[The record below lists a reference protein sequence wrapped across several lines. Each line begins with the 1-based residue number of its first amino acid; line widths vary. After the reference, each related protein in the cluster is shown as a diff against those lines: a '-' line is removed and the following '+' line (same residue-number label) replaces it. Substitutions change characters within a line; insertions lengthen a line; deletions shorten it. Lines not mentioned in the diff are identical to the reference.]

1 MEQKTKWQKRVRWFS
16 IGAILTFTLVMTVV
30 LFVLFQSVASD
41 PAQFKVWLEQFGW
54 LGRAVLAGMMGL
66 QGLVA
71 FLPGEIIEAGAGAA
85 YGPIEGLILCLIGAA
100 AGTALIFWL
109 VRRYGSSL
117 VECLV
122 PKEKLDK
129 LSFLKDEQKLDNLIF
144 LIFFIPGT
152 PKDIITY
159 FAGLTPVKFTHFLVI
174 TTVARIPSVI
184 TSTLAGDKLIQQD
197 FAAAFWIYAI
207 TIAFSGA
214 GLLLYRG
221 VMKKCQQKVLEHQQ
235 NEQSKAK
242 KGKTAFVPSEG

>member
-16 IGAILTFTLVMTVV
+16 IGAVIIFTLVMTAV

-54 LGRAVLAGMMGL
+54 LGRAVLAGLMAL
-66 QGLVA
+66 QVLVA
-71 FLPGEIIEAGAGAA
+71 LLPGEIIETGAGVA

-100 AGTALIFWL
+100 VGTALIFWL
-109 VRRYGSSL
+109 VRRYGSNL

-129 LSFLKDEQKLDNLIF
+129 LSFMKDEQKLDNLIF
-144 LIFFIPGT
+144 LIFLIPGT

-159 FAGLTPVKFTHFLVI
+159 FAGLTPVKFSHFLLI

-197 FAAAFWIYAI
+197 FASAFWIYAI

-214 GLLLYRG
+214 GLLLYRA
-221 VMKKCQQKVLEHQQ
+221 VMKKRQQKALEHQR
-235 NEQSKAK
+235 NEQAKTK

>member
-16 IGAILTFTLVMTVV
+16 IGAIITFTIVMTAV

-54 LGRAVLAGMMGL
+54 LGRAVLAGMMAL
-66 QGLVA
+66 QVLVA
-71 FLPGEIIEAGAGAA
+71 LLPGEIIETGAGVA

-100 AGTALIFWL
+100 VGTALIFWL

-144 LIFFIPGT
+144 LIFLIPGT

-159 FAGLTPVKFTHFLVI
+159 FAGLTPVKFSHFLLI

-197 FAAAFWIYAI
+197 FASAFWIYAI

-214 GLLLYRG
+214 GLLLYRA
-221 VMKKCQQKVLEHQQ
+221 VMKKRQQKALEHQR
-235 NEQSKAK
+235 NEQTKTK
-242 KGKTAFVPSEG
+242 KEKTAFVPSEG